1 MLLIFGRVWI
11 TSWGNRIRIA
21 DTTTLVMYSDF
32 TTTKVLHDFLSP
44 GFGLHLGIMVG
55 TGAPCTRPFHIPSAS
70 RDWHDVPI
78 I

>member
-1 MLLIFGRVWI
+1 
-11 TSWGNRIRIA
+11 
-21 DTTTLVMYSDF
+21 MYSDF

-70 RDWHDVPI
+70 RAWHDVPI